1 MWQKQWG
8 KGTIDNLKQPLLFNL
23 ETDIKESKD
32 LSSEFPEIVND
43 LLEEA
48 NKARVELGD
57 WDIVGND
64 QHDFNG
70 FEGNVHAKPIRK

>member
-1 MWQKQWG
+1 MKT
-8 KGTIDNLKQPLLFNL
+8 KT
-23 ETDIKESKD
+23 
-32 LSSEFPEIVND
+32 ND

-70 FEGNVHAKPIRK
+70 FEGNVHVKPIRK